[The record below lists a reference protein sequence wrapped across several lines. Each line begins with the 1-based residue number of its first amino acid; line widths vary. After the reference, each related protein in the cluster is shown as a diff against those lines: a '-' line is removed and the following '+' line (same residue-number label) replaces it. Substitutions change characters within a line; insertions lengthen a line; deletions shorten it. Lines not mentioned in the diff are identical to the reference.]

1 MNLIDVVHHVVQQVL
16 AAYQLTDYCA
26 GTVKQTSPLEVEV
39 NPQMAPLRASVLIMT
54 EGVRSAGFQVGDRL
68 IMLKVQRGQKFIIL
82 GKA

>member
-16 AAYQLTDYCA
+16 AAWQLTDYCA
-26 GTVKQTSPLEVEV
+26 GTVKQVSPLEVEI

-54 EGVRSAGFQVGDRL
+54 ESVASAGFQVGDRL
-68 IMLKVQRGQKFIIL
+68 IMLKVRRGQKFIVL